1 MGFKKDSAKEKAKE
15 KVFPYAPLAKLAKII
30 RYMFVA
36 SVAISVLRIALDVW
50 GYSFIEQIRAGVKVS
65 EDQGLLLDAIV
76 GLGALV
82 EILLHFVLGITFLR
96 WFYLLRRNMS
106 ALNAPFFEGHP
117 LDVVGSFLIP
127 IVNLFQPLARAEDIW
142 KATDLTFP
150 RDRHWTGAKN
160 SGLLSAWWWMFIAQN
175 IAHQVAGFFAQESTK
190 KGVSLRE
197 LSNVYISSGI
207 AESVSIV
214 AAILAMKV
222 VAALTDRQ
230 EKYHA
235 AWLANAEQSVSAE
248 QTASAE
254 QTSSTESY
262 AHSADTVSAEVPSAD
277 TQPVGKDPTD
287 PHSDSMP
294 N

>member
-1 MGFKKDSAKEKAKE
+1 
-15 KVFPYAPLAKLAKII
+15 
-30 RYMFVA
+30 
-36 SVAISVLRIALDVW
+36 LDVW
-50 GYSFIEQIRAGVKVS
+50 GFSFIEQIRAGAKVS

-106 ALNAPFFEGHP
+106 ALNVPFFEGHP

-142 KATDLTFP
+142 KATDLSFP
-150 RDRHWTGAKN
+150 RDRHWTGAKS

-197 LSNVYISSGI
+197 LSNVYISSGV
-207 AESVSIV
+207 AECVSIV

-222 VAALTDRQ
+222 VAILTAREEQ
-230 EKYHA
+230 FHA
-235 AWLANAEQSVSAE
+235 AWLANAEQ
-248 QTASAE
+248 TASTE
-254 QTSSTESY
+254 QAGSTEQSSSTET
-262 AHSADTVSAEVPSAD
+262 APHSAAAESVETHLDSTP
-277 TQPVGKDPTD
+277 KDEQA
-287 PHSDSMP
+287 S
-294 N
+294 